1 MTLAQNIRN
10 TLAFA
15 AIGDSMGAATE
26 TLTFDQIR
34 EKFNGPLTTL
44 VAPPETAYA
53 TGNKPGEVTDDF
65 SQVYYTCE
73 EVIANDGLLTRD
85 VAANALFRWK
95 ANPKYDR
102 FLGPTTTAA
111 LEMYKRGET
120 EYKAP
125 GNSLVVDY
133 AAKATNGAA
142 MKIATAGI
150 LHPGDLEGALEA
162 AITIASVTHDNDLA
176 LSGAIA
182 VACATAE
189 SLTEH
194 ATFESVLAA
203 GYYGAVHGRA
213 VASARSRNVA
223 GPSVAGRIELAH
235 QIVSGPGSH
244 DERLRKL
251 GDVVGSGIHI
261 SEAVAAA
268 FGCVML
274 NPGDALGAVIDAV
287 NIGYDTDT
295 VACITGSMV
304 GGLVREEDPRVE
316 EYVKV
321 IEAASDID
329 LTAMAEKLA
338 SYSQR

>member
-1 MTLAQNIRN
+1 MTLAQNVRN

-15 AIGDSMGAATE
+15 AIGDSMGSATE

-34 EKFNGPLTTL
+34 EKFNGKLTEL
-44 VAPPETAYA
+44 VAPPETAFA

-73 EVIANDGLLTRD
+73 EVIANDGVLTRD

-95 ANPKYDR
+95 ANPQFDR

-111 LEMYKRGET
+111 LEMYKNGET
-120 EYKAP
+120 EFKAP

-150 LHPGDLEGALEA
+150 LHPGDLAGATEA
-162 AITIASVTHDNDLA
+162 AITIASVTHNNDLA

-189 SLTEH
+189 SLTED
-194 ATFESVLAA
+194 ATFDSVLAA
-203 GYYGAVHGRA
+203 CYYGAVRGR
-213 VASARSRNVA
+213 SVA
-223 GPSVAGRIELAH
+223 GARARKVAGASVAGRIELAH
-235 QIVSGPGSH
+235 QIVTGAGSH
-244 DERLRKL
+244 EERLRKL
-251 GDVVGSGIHI
+251 SEVVGSGIHI

-268 FGCVML
+268 WGCIEL
-274 NPGDALGAVIDAV
+274 NRGDALGAVIDAV

-316 EYVKV
+316 AYVKT
-321 IEAASDID
+321 IEAASNID

>member
-1 MTLAQNIRN
+1 MSLASNIRN
-10 TLAFA
+10 TLALA

-34 EKFNGPLTTL
+34 ETFGGPLTEL
-44 VAPPETAYA
+44 VAPPATAYA

-65 SQVYYTCE
+65 SQIYYTCE
-73 EVIANDGLLTRD
+73 EVIANDGVLTRD

-95 ANPKYDR
+95 ANPKFDR

-111 LEMYKRGET
+111 LEMYKNGET

-150 LHPGDLEGALEA
+150 LHPGDLEGATEA

-189 SLTEH
+189 SLSEH
-194 ATFESVLAA
+194 ATVDSVLAA

-213 VASARSRNVA
+213 VAGARSRKVA
-223 GPSVAGRIELAH
+223 GAGVSSRIELAH
-235 QIVSGPGSH
+235 QIVSGPGTKE
-244 DERLRKL
+244 ERLRRL
-251 GDVVGSGIHI
+251 SEVVGSGIHI
-261 SEAVAAA
+261 SEAVASA
-268 FGCVML
+268 FGCIML
-274 NPGDALGAVIDAV
+274 NKDDVLQAVIDAV

-304 GGLVREEDPRVE
+304 GGLVRDEDPRVE
-316 EYVKV
+316 GYVRT

-329 LTAMAEKLA
+329 LAAMAEKLA
-338 SYSQR
+338 GYSQD

>member
-15 AIGDSMGAATE
+15 AIGDSMGSATE
-26 TLTFDQIR
+26 SLTFDQIR
-34 EKFNGPLTTL
+34 ESFGGKLTEL
-44 VAPPETAYA
+44 VAPPKTAYA
-53 TGNKPGEVTDDF
+53 TGNRPGEVTDDF
-65 SQVYYTCE
+65 SQIYYTCE
-73 EVIANDGLLTRD
+73 EVIANDGALTRD
-85 VAANALFRWK
+85 IAASALFRWK
-95 ANPKYDR
+95 ANPRFDR

-111 LEMYKRGET
+111 LEMYMKGET

-150 LHPGDLEGALEA
+150 LHPGDLAGATEA

-189 SLTEH
+189 SLAEA
-194 ATFESVLAA
+194 ATFDSVLAA
-203 GYYGAVHGRA
+203 CYYGAVRGRS
-213 VASARSRNVA
+213 VAAERSRIVA
-223 GPSVAGRIELAH
+223 GASVAGRIELAH
-235 QIVSGPGSH
+235 QIVQGPGSH
-244 DERLRKL
+244 EDRLRKL

-268 FGCVML
+268 WGCVEL
-274 NPGDALGAVIDAV
+274 NRGDALGAIIDAV

-295 VACITGSMV
+295 VACIVGSMV
-304 GGLVREEDPRVE
+304 GGLVRVEDPRVE
-316 EYVKV
+316 RYVKV
-321 IEAASDID
+321 IEEANGFD
-329 LTAMAEKLA
+329 LSAMAEKLA
-338 SYSQR
+338 GYSQR